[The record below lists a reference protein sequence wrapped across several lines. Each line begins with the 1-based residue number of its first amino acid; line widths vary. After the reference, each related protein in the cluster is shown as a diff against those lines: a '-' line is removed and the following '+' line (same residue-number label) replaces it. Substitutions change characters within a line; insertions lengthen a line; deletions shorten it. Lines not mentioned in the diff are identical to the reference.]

1 MSILMEQSSL
11 MKNDWQLITRMNVYC
26 YLISFTTIVD
36 QVIVIH
42 NNYIVGVA
50 GKEYRFKELMLYN
63 ENVDEYY
70 GNQEEKFIWFETNP
84 FFPPSMNTFS
94 IFII

>member
-1 MSILMEQSSL
+1 
-11 MKNDWQLITRMNVYC
+11 MNVYRC
-26 YLISFTTIVD
+26 LVFNPVVTHMVM
-36 QVIVIH
+36 IH
-42 NNYIVGVA
+42 NNFIVGVGA
-50 GKEYRFKELMLYN
+50 KEYRFKELILYN

-94 IFII
+94 MLII